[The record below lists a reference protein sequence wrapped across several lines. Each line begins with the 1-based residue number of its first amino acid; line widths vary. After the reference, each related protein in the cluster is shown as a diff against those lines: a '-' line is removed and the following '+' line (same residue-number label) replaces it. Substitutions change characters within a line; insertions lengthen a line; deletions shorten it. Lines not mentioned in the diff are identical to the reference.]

1 MIDKD
6 GVLGGTDGMRLAL
19 GIATDKIEPRSTNA
33 NQSDHGAMN
42 MLNRIAAALALSL
55 ATGPALAAAMLTVS
69 DGTNSITIEDQG
81 AGDTNPV
88 EGVLTLIWTTPDT
101 LWLSTVSVGT
111 TYPADGSA
119 SAPYMDLNAVATST
133 GAGTLTLTFVQ
144 SGFLPAA
151 TTFQSDVGG
160 TLNQGASALFTAMAA
175 GQSISSI
182 GPFSSAGAFS
192 GSDSVAFS
200 TGVTPYSISLQ
211 AVITHGSAGTST
223 YVIISARANMTYC
236 FRVSRLSCTR
246 LMISLRAR
254 VASP

>member
-1 MIDKD
+1 MIAKD
-6 GVLGGTDGMRLAL
+6 GVPDGADGTGLAL
-19 GIATDKIEPRSTNA
+19 AEAPDEFQPEPKIW
-33 NQSDHGAMN
+33 NQSVYGAMN

-55 ATGPALAAAMLTVS
+55 ATGPAMAAAMLTVS

-81 AGDTNPV
+81 AGDANPI
-88 EGVLTLIWTTPDT
+88 EGVLTLVWTTPDT

-133 GAGTLTLTFVQ
+133 GAGVLTLTFVQ
-144 SGFLPAA
+144 SGFLPAT

-175 GQSISSI
+175 GQPISSI
-182 GPFSSAGAFS
+182 GPFSSGGAFS
-192 GSDSVAFS
+192 GSDSAAFS

-211 AVITHGSAGTST
+211 AVITHGSAGTSSFD
-223 YVIISARANMTYC
+223 YQVEAVPEPGSLALIGVGLLGLGLAR
-236 FRVSRLSCTR
+236 R
-246 LMISLRAR
+246 RA
-254 VASP
+254 S